1 MRPTQ
6 RSAPSARRDQIA
18 DPHRPREKHQP
29 KISKSSIGSVHSLFS
44 VIRILDISPVQDIL
58 AANEVPD
65 RKDSERQKGKHQKKN
80 RWRHFFV
87 FNPRQR
93 WSVAPAL
100 TQSKEST
107 HAQGCSKD

>member
-58 AANEVPD
+58 AANEELDPEDCEREEGEHEQKNNHLFAFTLRVLIGNGVRRASVPAKVI
-65 RKDSERQKGKHQKKN
+65 R
-80 RWRHFFV
+80 
-87 FNPRQR
+87 
-93 WSVAPAL
+93 
-100 TQSKEST
+100 
-107 HAQGCSKD
+107 